1 MKYIIA
7 SVAVSAL
14 LSCSSVEAFVPSAST
29 NGGALSTSSS
39 TSRNVAT
46 IGDDVAQDSALES
59 STANKELERQRLKQ
73 SLLGRLGGPT
83 LSTIEDKNNA
93 AVFDTV
99 LADPLTKEPLSM
111 SYIGPILGGGA
122 SRSGIR
128 VALSSSA
135 DSNRVFE
142 GRTNTYIN
150 LLEPASSSTS
160 SSSDLESD
168 SNQKSSVSKSPILA
182 SLLSLTPP
190 PLRSIIAN
198 VTNSEN
204 VEYIPM
210 RDLFTSPS
218 VSFAYER
225 GWRQGF
231 AAAGFPGA
239 DKEFD
244 MANEYFAPVLAR
256 KNEKG
261 EESVLVD
268 MSCATGE

>member
-7 SVAVSAL
+7 TVAVSAL
-14 LSCSSVEAFVPSAST
+14 LSFSSVEAFVPSAST
-29 NGGALSTSSS
+29 NGGAPSTFR
-39 TSRNVAT
+39 TVAT
-46 IGDDVAQDSALES
+46 IGDDVAQDSALEN
-59 STANKELERQRLKQ
+59 STTNKELERQRLKQ

-83 LSTIEDKNNA
+83 LSTLEDKNNA
-93 AVFDTV
+93 AVFDAV

-150 LLEPASSSTS
+150 LLEP

-168 SNQKSSVSKSPILA
+168 NDEKSSVSNSPILA

-190 PLRSIIAN
+190 PLRSVIAS
-198 VTNSEN
+198 VTNSDI
-204 VEYIPM
+204 EYIPM

-256 KNEKG
+256 KNKKG